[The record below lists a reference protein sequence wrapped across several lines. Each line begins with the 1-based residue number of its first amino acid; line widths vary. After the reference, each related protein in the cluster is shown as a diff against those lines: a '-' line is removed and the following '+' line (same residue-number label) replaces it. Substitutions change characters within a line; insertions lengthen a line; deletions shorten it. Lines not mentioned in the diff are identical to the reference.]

1 MLFGLTQCH
10 GGRAT
15 APPCDLHRAE
25 ARMEAQPKAQA
36 NPPRGC
42 GDRGREGCA
51 GSSAASPTTHPPTP
65 GTEEPR
71 RGTEEGSPCCGFT
84 ISFKTPPAIDRKST
98 RWADG
103 PLVAHYANLSELV
116 TVLAVSVSAM
126 TGGAGGRWPP
136 RRTTLLAGLASAL
149 VVGWMAVA
157 TARAP
162 CATPETAGGPTRVS
176 AAAGRRDGGTGR
188 QPREGRGCDELRKA
202 GRGNET
208 RKGKGH
214 CG

>member
-1 MLFGLTQCH
+1 
-10 GGRAT
+10 
-15 APPCDLHRAE
+15 
-25 ARMEAQPKAQA
+25 MEI
-36 NPPRGC
+36 
-42 GDRGREGCA
+42 
-51 GSSAASPTTHPPTP
+51 
-65 GTEEPR
+65 
-71 RGTEEGSPCCGFT
+71 GFT

-103 PLVAHYANLSELV
+103 PLVAQYANLSELV

-176 AAAGRRDGGTGR
+176 AAAGRMDGGTGR
-188 QPREGRGCDELRKA
+188 QPREGRGCDELRDGSAEKLPYPSA
-202 GRGNET
+202 LRYGARA
-208 RKGKGH
+208 RMR
-214 CG
+214 

>member
-1 MLFGLTQCH
+1 MAPSSPKTHRQWGPLPTATTWKQMLFGLTQCH

-71 RGTEEGSPCCGFT
+71 RGTEEGNMEIGFT
-84 ISFKTPPAIDRKST
+84 IRFKTTPAIDRKST

-103 PLVAHYANLSELV
+103 PLVVLCAKLRERVTRPCWPLCACILV
-116 TVLAVSVSAM
+116 DCGGQWRSWPVA
-126 TGGAGGRWPP
+126 GAG
-136 RRTTLLAGLASAL
+136 A
-149 VVGWMAVA
+149 
-157 TARAP
+157 
-162 CATPETAGGPTRVS
+162 
-176 AAAGRRDGGTGR
+176 
-188 QPREGRGCDELRKA
+188 
-202 GRGNET
+202 
-208 RKGKGH
+208 
-214 CG
+214 